1 MKTIK
6 FAVLTL
12 MLYGTGTAVLAQ
24 DQKKFKVM
32 ISKEINGESVLID
45 TTFNSKTDMQ
55 NYLKS
60 VNTDI
65 NISDDMVMIKDE
77 LKDLENLQEINV
89 EVGDVDFRKI
99 DMGQLE
105 EELKKLNIDL
115 EELKSNSKVL
125 ELDLENMEEAI
136 ETDESG
142 EVKKGT
148 IRMIVNDTET
158 GDDSEKKHQTK
169 TVIVT
174 CDPEMKMKPGAT
186 KTFMWSDSTG
196 ASHKEIRVIRKVKDV
211 SENGETK
218 TISIESEAVPPPP
231 PPVKKENEN
240 QSLSKAEDYK
250 LDATDFKIYPNPSQ
264 GKINVSF
271 KINQPG
277 VMNLRIL
284 DSFGRVVIEDE
295 ITPAEGYFQKEYT
308 IEGKARATYLLQLKQ
323 GDKWRHEK
331 IIVGG

>member
-6 FAVLTL
+6 IAVLTL

-45 TTFNSKTDMQ
+45 TTFNSKTEMQ

-65 NISDDMVMIKDE
+65 NITDDMVMIKDE
-77 LKDLENLQEINV
+77 FKDLENLQEINV

-99 DMGQLE
+99 EMGQLE

-125 ELDLENMEEAI
+125 ELDLENMEEPI
-136 ETDESG
+136 ETDGSG

-148 IRMIVNDTET
+148 VRMFINDDET

-174 CDPEMKMKPGAT
+174 CDPEMKMKPGAS
-186 KTFMWSDSTG
+186 KTFIWKDSTG
-196 ASHKEIRVIRKVKDV
+196 AAHKEIRIIRTDKDAADK
-211 SENGETK
+211 GETK
-218 TISIESEAVPPPP
+218 TIKIESEAVPPPP
-231 PPVKKENEN
+231 PPVKKESED

-250 LDATDFKIYPNPSQ
+250 LNATDFKIYPNPSQ

-271 KINQPG
+271 KINHPG
-277 VMNLRIL
+277 VINLKIL
-284 DSFGRVVIEDE
+284 DAYGKLIIEDE
-295 ITPAEGYFQKEYT
+295 ITTPEGYFQKEYT
-308 IEGKARATYLLQLKQ
+308 IEGKARGTYLLQLKQ

-331 IIVGG
+331 IIVGA